1 MNVHK
6 ERAGF
11 SIIEMAISMSLLA
24 VVLGS
29 ASMAV
34 KSGNDLFVQVSVNND
49 VSSRSART
57 MNRVVQELRGAS
69 DGTFVQYLRTPT
81 GVMTKIWSP
90 TLEFQTARDWNGAV
104 VWGDPKRFTLEL
116 QAGELDNGL
125 DDNNNGLIDE
135 RTLVLLTNP
144 GMANEERL
152 ILAHGVAELLEGELP
167 NGVDD
172 NGNQMD
178 DERGFC
184 LDLDEDAL
192 TIRLTLERMGP
203 QGRVL
208 RTHQDT
214 IFLRN

>member
-1 MNVHK
+1 MIPNSK
-6 ERAGF
+6 RAGF
-11 SIIEMAISMSLLA
+11 TIVEMVISLTLLA

-49 VSSRSART
+49 VSSRSARA
-57 MNRVVQELRGAS
+57 MNRVVRELRSAS
-69 DGTFVQYLRTPT
+69 DTTFVQDLRTPT
-81 GVMTKIWSP
+81 GVMTKVWSP
-90 TLEFQTARDWNGAV
+90 TLDYQSAQDWNGAV
-104 VWGDPKRFTLEL
+104 VWDAPRQFVLEL

-125 DDNNNGLIDE
+125 DDNANGLIDE

-144 GMANEERL
+144 GMANQERL
-152 ILAHGVAELLEGELP
+152 VIVHGVAELLEGELP

-184 LDLDEDAL
+184 LDLDQDAL

-203 QGRVL
+203 QGRVA
-208 RTHQDT
+208 RTQQDT